1 MSLNIRPLGQKTLL
15 LANVGEVEI
24 RLLLAHSDNAW
35 EKIKQKS
42 DSRNTNT
49 EVIFI
54 HNDCSDSLLPDS
66 SENEVYPSY
75 QVRKVME
82 SLLPLGF

>member
-24 RLLLAHSDNAW
+24 LLLLAHGDNAW

-54 HNDCSDSLLPDS
+54 HND
-66 SENEVYPSY
+66 
-75 QVRKVME
+75 
-82 SLLPLGF
+82 